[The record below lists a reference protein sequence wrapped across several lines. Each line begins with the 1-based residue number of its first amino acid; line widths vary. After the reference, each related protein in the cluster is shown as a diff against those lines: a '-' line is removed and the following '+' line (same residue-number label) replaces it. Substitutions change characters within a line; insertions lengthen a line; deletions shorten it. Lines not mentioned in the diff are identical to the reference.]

1 MLQKL
6 TETAGSLTL
15 RQKLVAGTGAVA
27 LSAITV
33 FMLTMTGDRDEAL
46 LYAGLDPQAA
56 GELIAALDAE
66 SVTYSVN
73 GSGIYVSAA
82 ERDRLRLMLAQQNL
96 PAPKAQG
103 YELLDQLDGFSTT
116 SQMFSATYWR
126 AKEGEIA
133 RTLMTMPGV
142 QAARVHIGTG
152 EASTFARRSSQKTA
166 SVTLTVPSGLGDRQ
180 VQAVRYL
187 TALAVP
193 DLAATEVAVID
204 TARGLL
210 SADEA
215 EGSPVSRREA
225 KAIEA
230 AILNL
235 LEARV
240 GVGNARVTA
249 SIDINRRREEFQ
261 ERAFTPQGV
270 VSESIRDERSSNEA
284 NTDGAVTIA
293 SDLPDGETGDEESRQ
308 ESRELREET
317 KFAIGSTDRIVE
329 ILPGDIERLTVA
341 VLVNDLQQEDGSF
354 TPRGAEELAA
364 LDALVKAATGID
376 ETRGDVVTVRSLPF
390 SRPTLAGS
398 TGGSGATNGAGES
411 STPPFLWLGGGA
423 AIVAL
428 AAGALFMTRK
438 RTSAGA
444 IDETASDDVYLG
456 DLQLSQYGGQL
467 VPAGQEDP
475 VALLRSRTG
484 ERPEAAAA
492 ILNSWLKPKDA
503 SA

>member
-1 MLQKL
+1 M
-6 TETAGSLTL
+6 
-15 RQKLVAGTGAVA
+15 RQKLVAGAGAAA
-27 LSAITV
+27 LSATLV
-33 FMLTMTGDRDEAL
+33 LMLTMTGSRDEAL

-66 SVTYSVN
+66 GVVYSVD
-73 GSGIYVSAA
+73 GSGIYVPA
-82 ERDRLRLMLAQQNL
+82 EDRDRLRLMLAQQNL

-152 EASTFARRSSQKTA
+152 DASTFSRRRSEKTA
-166 SVTLTVPSGLGDRQ
+166 SVTLSVPSGLGDRQ
-180 VQAVRYL
+180 VQAIRYL

-193 DLAATEVAVID
+193 GLAATEVAVID

-210 SADEA
+210 SADQADGSPASRKEA
-215 EGSPVSRREA
+215 E
-225 KAIEA
+225 AIEA
-230 AILNL
+230 ALLNL

-249 SIDINRRREEFQ
+249 SVDINRRREELQ

-284 NTDGAVTIA
+284 NADGAVTIA
-293 SDLPDGETGDEESRQ
+293 SDLPDGETGDAESRQ
-308 ESRELREET
+308 ETRELREET
-317 KFAIGSTDRIVE
+317 KFAIGSTDRMVE
-329 ILPGDIERLTVA
+329 ILPGDVERVTVA

-354 TPRGAEELAA
+354 TPRDAEELAA
-364 LDALVKAATGID
+364 LDALVRAATGID

-390 SRPTLAGS
+390 SRPAFAEGASS
-398 TGGSGATNGAGES
+398 TGAATDGSA
-411 STPPFLWLGGGA
+411 PPLLWLGGGA
-423 AIVAL
+423 ALLAL
-428 AAGALFMTRK
+428 AAGAAFLTRRK
-438 RTSAGA
+438 KPDLS
-444 IDETASDDVYLG
+444 IEETAPDDVYLG
-456 DLQLSQYGGQL
+456 DLQLAQGEGQF

-475 VALLRSRTG
+475 LALLRSRAG